1 MSSSSPP
8 PASPSVD
15 VVVEEK
21 KSSGGGAGA
30 GVLITGLALIPTI
43 FTIVF
48 HAGAAYLSY
57 QRNQSMGW
65 AIFHFFFAIFYYP
78 YYAFTQGG
86 SSSAAPASTDS
97 SILPTVQSAGRRLK
111 KMLTG
116 KRK

>member
-1 MSSSSPP
+1 MNSSSP

-21 KSSGGGAGA
+21 KSSGGAASGAVIA
-30 GVLITGLALIPTI
+30 GIAIIPAI

-65 AIFHFFFAIFYYP
+65 AILHFFLAIFYYP

-86 SSSAAPASTDS
+86 SSSVTPASTDS

>member
-1 MSSSSPP
+1 MSSSSP

-21 KSSGGGAGA
+21 KSSGGAASGAVIA
-30 GVLITGLALIPTI
+30 GIALIPTI

-57 QRNQSMGW
+57 QRNQSLGW
-65 AIFHFFFAIFYYP
+65 AILHFFLAVFYYP

-86 SSSAAPASTDS
+86 SSSVTPASTQS
-97 SILPTVQSAGRRLK
+97 SILPTVQTAGRRLRG
-111 KMLTG
+111 LIHG